1 MNHYNTSLQYINN
14 LMVIM
19 SIIATVSTFV
29 YNGGQCQT
37 LFQYQVS
44 HCTQNRCLTMNMTK
58 VRSAL
63 KNMILNRKINDKPI
77 ERDKL
82 AEALLFDV

>member
-1 MNHYNTSLQYINN
+1 MSNPISISSQPLHTEQVLNHEHDKS
-14 LMVIM
+14 
-19 SIIATVSTFV
+19 
-29 YNGGQCQT
+29 
-37 LFQYQVS
+37 
-44 HCTQNRCLTMNMTK
+44 K
-58 VRSAL
+58 RSAL